1 MLEVKGLSVNYG
13 PFLALDQVD
22 ISVTRGEIVGLVG
35 PNGAGKSSLVK
46 AIGGL
51 VSISHGDLVFDGR
64 QLHEFPAHRRAGMGL
79 SIVPEGRGLFTR
91 MSIEENLMM
100 GMYNEAH
107 APIRAA
113 RLERA
118 YSLFPILKDRRSQL
132 AGTMSGGQQQMLAVA
147 VGLMSEPSLIVL
159 DEPSLGLAPIIIQD
173 IGNALKRM
181 RADGLTVL
189 LVEQNARLTCDVANR
204 IYIMQAGRIRY
215 HDTPDKLFS
224 DPEVVTSYL
233 GG

>member
-1 MLEVKGLSVNYG
+1 MLEIKGLSVSYG
-13 PFLALDQVD
+13 PFLALDNVD
-22 ISVTRGEIVGLVG
+22 ITVTRGEIVGLVG

-51 VSISHGDLVFDGR
+51 VSFSHGNVVFDGH
-64 QLHEFPAHRRAGMGL
+64 QLHAFPSHRRAGMGL

-100 GMYNEAH
+100 GMYNEAN
-107 APIRAA
+107 ASVRTG

-118 YSLFPILKDRRSQL
+118 YSLFPVLKDRRRQL

-173 IGNALKRM
+173 IGNALKKM
-181 RADGLTVL
+181 RSDGLTVL
-189 LVEQNARLTCDVANR
+189 LIEQNARLTCDVADR

-224 DPEVVTSYL
+224 DPEVVASYL